1 MIDLIFT
8 ITHLVNL
15 GGFRVLELMA
25 EEGFSSIKNQIQ
37 DIALAAVTSKLS
49 DKTYKPELVKG
60 WCEEIIRSILNQL
73 NNDRFQPFKYLANCL
88 VLSKRSNGVH
98 TVTMSL
104 WDPQNDGS
112 VTEQWSN
119 DTMQCIV
126 TVWGLKY

>member
-1 MIDLIFT
+1 MSDRSFAEFKDRIQE
-8 ITHLVNL
+8 ITKRAVESRL
-15 GGFRVLELMA
+15 GSEA
-25 EEGFSSIKNQIQ
+25 YNAS
-37 DIALAAVTSKLS
+37 A
-49 DKTYKPELVKG
+49 VKG
-60 WCEEIIRSILNQL
+60 WCEDIIRKVLSELGGEE
-73 NNDRFQPFKYLANCL
+73 FQPFKYLANCL

-112 VTEQWSN
+112 MTEQWSN

>member
-1 MIDLIFT
+1 MSDS
-8 ITHLVNL
+8 
-15 GGFRVLELMA
+15 GFQS
-25 EEGFSSIKNQIQ
+25 FKSKIQ
-37 DIALAAVTSKLS
+37 DIVSVAVKKKLE

-60 WCEEIIRSILNQL
+60 WCEEIIRDVLKQL
-73 NNDRFQPFKYLANCL
+73 NAEEFQPFKYLANCL

-104 WDPQNDGS
+104 WDPANDGS
-112 VTEQWSN
+112 VTEQYSN

>member
-1 MIDLIFT
+1 MADQSFNSFKADIQA
-8 ITHLVNL
+8 
-15 GGFRVLELMA
+15 RVKSTV
-25 EEGFSSIKNQIQ
+25 EE
-37 DIALAAVTSKLS
+37 KLTGK
-49 DKTYKPELVKG
+49 DYKADLVKG
-60 WCEEIIRSILNQL
+60 WCEEVIRDILRQL
-73 NNDRFQPFKYLANCL
+73 SDEKFQPFKYMANCL

-119 DTMQCIV
+119 DSMQCIV

>member
-1 MIDLIFT
+1 MSDQ
-8 ITHLVNL
+8 
-15 GGFRVLELMA
+15 GFGA
-25 EEGFSSIKNQIQ
+25 FKPQIQ
-37 DIALAAVTSKLS
+37 EIAKKVVANKLQ
-49 DKTYKPELVKG
+49 DKTYKPDQVKG
-60 WCEEIIRSILNQL
+60 WCEEIIREILKQL
-73 NNDRFQPFKYLANCL
+73 GDEKFQPFKYLANCL

-112 VTEQWSN
+112 ITEQWSN

>member
-1 MIDLIFT
+1 
-8 ITHLVNL
+8 
-15 GGFRVLELMA
+15 MA
-25 EEGFSSIKNQIQ
+25 DKGFSSFKDAIQ
-37 DIALAAVTSKLS
+37 RLARASVEDVLGPKL
-49 DKTYKPELVKG
+49 YKPDQVKG
-60 WCEEIIRSILNQL
+60 WCEEIIRQILGKL
-73 NNDRFQPFKYLANCL
+73 AAEEYQPFKYLANCL

-119 DTMQCIV
+119 DSMQCIV

>member
-1 MIDLIFT
+1 ME
-8 ITHLVNL
+8 
-15 GGFRVLELMA
+15 R
-25 EEGFSSIKNQIQ
+25 GFSYFKDQIQ
-37 DIALAAVTSKLS
+37 RIAKGVLDDRLSNKEYKAEAVR
-49 DKTYKPELVKG
+49 G
-60 WCEEIIRSILNQL
+60 WCEEIIREILSKL
-73 NNDRFQPFKYLANCL
+73 GAEEFQPFKYLANCL

-119 DTMQCIV
+119 DSMQCIV

>member
-1 MIDLIFT
+1 
-8 ITHLVNL
+8 
-15 GGFRVLELMA
+15 MA
-25 EEGFSSIKNQIQ
+25 EKTFASLKAEIQ
-37 DIALAAVTSKLS
+37 SLAKTAVGTSLA
-49 DKTYKPELVKG
+49 DKSYKADEVKG
-60 WCEEIIRSILNQL
+60 WCEEIIRSILRELVNEQ
-73 NNDRFQPFKYLANCL
+73 FQPFKYMANCL

-119 DTMQCIV
+119 ESMQCIV

>member
-1 MIDLIFT
+1 MTDKSFSGLKTEIQT
-8 ITHLVNL
+8 LVKVTVES
-15 GGFRVLELMA
+15 VLNDKSYKA
-25 EEGFSSIKNQIQ
+25 EQ
-37 DIALAAVTSKLS
+37 
-49 DKTYKPELVKG
+49 VKG
-60 WCEEIIRSILNQL
+60 WCEEIIRQILRELAKEQY
-73 NNDRFQPFKYLANCL
+73 QPFKYMANCL

-119 DTMQCIV
+119 ESMQCIV

>member
-1 MIDLIFT
+1 M
-8 ITHLVNL
+8 V
-15 GGFRVLELMA
+15 ELSFGA
-25 EEGFSSIKNQIQ
+25 IKQEIQ
-37 DIALAAVTSKLS
+37 S
-49 DKTYKPELVKG
+49 LVKVTVG
-60 WCEEIIRSILNQL
+60 SVLAEKVYQADQVKSWCEEVIRAILRELAKEQ
-73 NNDRFQPFKYLANCL
+73 FQPFKYMANCL

-119 DTMQCIV
+119 ESMQCIT